1 MKSPSPQSQSLKL
14 EEFFQGASEAHG
26 FIEDRWGTVR
36 RRFSAELTGQR
47 EGDCFILSE
56 LFHFDDGQVQRR
68 RWNVK
73 LLSGSRYEAS
83 AEDVVGTAQG
93 ESDGAV
99 FRMRYRL
106 RIEVGGR
113 PLVVTMHD
121 EMFLQPDGSVLNR
134 ARMIKWGLHLGT
146 VLLTIRRKEQAQRLA
161 AE

>member
-1 MKSPSPQSQSLKL
+1 MSPQSPSLKL
-14 EEFFQGASEAHG
+14 EEFFQGASQAHG
-26 FIEDRWGTVR
+26 FIEDRWGRVR
-36 RRFSAELTGQR
+36 RRFSADMTGQR

-56 LFHFDDGQVQRR
+56 IFQFDDGQVQRR
-68 RWNVK
+68 RWSVK

-83 AEDVVGTAQG
+83 AEDVVGTALG
-93 ESDGAV
+93 KSDGAAL
-99 FRMRYRL
+99 RMRYRL

-113 PLVVTMHD
+113 PLVVTMND

-134 ARMIKWGLHLGT
+134 ARLTKWGLHLGT